1 MKNFLE
7 KIIGDLKSAAKTF
20 LSSLIFSLIIYT
32 VIIVIT
38 NIGTGYNNS
47 SLLKLWLD
55 SFYILVVMVVSIWL
69 ILFLENKNK

>member
-7 KIIGDLKSAAKTF
+7 KIIGTLKSAAKTF

-47 SLLKLWLD
+47 PLIKLWLD
-55 SFYILVVMVVSIWL
+55 SFYILVVMVISIWL
-69 ILFLENKNK
+69 ILFLENKDK